1 MLSEG
6 HVFICV
12 QHQFPNEP
20 LRFFVS
26 SCSALA
32 FALSC
37 YNSLTVDELGGISTS
52 DASDW
57 LCACLRKEDGVG
69 GNWKNA
75 AIIDKREKVQKKEWP

>member
-1 MLSEG
+1 MLSED

-20 LRFFVS
+20 LWFFVS

-52 DASDW
+52 DASCVQSTDW
-57 LCACLRKEDGVG
+57 LCACLRKEDGWVETG
-69 GNWKNA
+69 KML
-75 AIIDKREKVQKKEWP
+75 R